1 MAVRGCRSA
10 VSSVQRPYVAVREC
24 LSTGFTV
31 QPPSVGRLLGQR
43 VGHSDSGDRTCFDLI
58 KSTCFA
64 FFDHIGRRDCY
75 SIQDTSLNINMNHAY
90 NFEDYLSDSTIAFI
104 FVDILHLADSSACL
118 TNHTSC
124 LPVTVNMCH
133 GHSILLLL
141 LINHLRSV

>member
-1 MAVRGCRSA
+1 M
-10 VSSVQRPYVAVREC
+10 AVREC

-64 FFDHIGRRDCY
+64 FIDHTGRRDCY

-104 FVDILHLADSSACL
+104 FVDTSPSRLICLSDQPHFLSAY
-118 TNHTSC
+118 
-124 LPVTVNMCH
+124 
-133 GHSILLLL
+133 HSEYVPWTQCFA
-141 LINHLRSV
+141 SPPD